1 MPGVTL
7 DATLTETP
15 RGSSDGPGFPS
26 ASTSIP
32 FGLNGCP
39 SEKPV
44 QSSTGRILR
53 QVNSPSSFVT
63 LDGVGASDV
72 VTMATTVYA
81 RVRCGGFQL
90 RVTFHNPLG
99 SPIVSVVPF
108 AGVFLFEPDVAS
120 GYYVTLVEL
129 QGVGTIETYASG
141 QS

>member
-7 DATLTETP
+7 DATLNETP
-15 RGSSDGPGFPS
+15 RRSSDSPGFPS

-39 SEKPV
+39 DKPV
-44 QSSTGRILR
+44 CASTGRILR
-53 QVNSPSSFVT
+53 QLNSPSAFVT

-72 VTMATTVYA
+72 VTMAATVYA

-90 RVTFHNPLG
+90 RVTMHNPLG

-108 AGVFLFEPDVAS
+108 AGVFLFEPDVAN
-120 GYYVTLVEL
+120 GYYVTLLEL
-129 QGVGTIETYASG
+129 QGVGAVEYYASG